1 MPPEMSQ
8 ARAVTL
14 SWPVFLM
21 VAGLGLVLLFTLLE
35 PEPSRPLDFPGRLA
49 FWCLHVGGLLVLM
62 QLAQYALSRIVATRR
77 LPFWPQILMAGL
89 VGAALFA
96 PAGVFLDDLFGLEA
110 AVDEGDLSLPHR
122 ILSDFADIAPPA
134 VFAWLGLN
142 AARNLS
148 FPVSGVRGGSA
159 PGPVPAVA
167 DPPPPSSAERQPEAG
182 EALFWSR
189 IPKTLGRD
197 LVALT
202 AELHYLRVETSLG
215 NALILYPFGQAVAE
229 LAAAGWEGS
238 QIHRSH
244 WVAHAHVSGV
254 HRQDGRVFCILDTG
268 ARLPVGRRRQA
279 EVVAR
284 LEVD

>member
-1 MPPEMSQ
+1 MTPEASQ
-8 ARAVTL
+8 TRPVTL

-21 VAGLGLVLLFTLLE
+21 VAGLGLVILFTLLE
-35 PEPSRPLDFPGRLA
+35 PEPSRPLELPARLA
-49 FWCLHVGGLLVLM
+49 FWCLQVGGLLGLM
-62 QLAQYALSRIVATRR
+62 QLVQYGLSRIVATRR
-77 LPFWPQILMAGL
+77 LPFWTQILIAGL
-89 VGAALFA
+89 AGTALFA
-96 PAGVFLDDLFGLEA
+96 PLGVFLDDLFGLEA
-110 AVDEGDLSLPHR
+110 VLDEGDLSLPHR
-122 ILSDFADIAPPA
+122 IFGDFVNIAPPA

-167 DPPPPSSAERQPEAG
+167 DPTPPSSSVRPPEAG
-182 EALFWSR
+182 EVLFWSR
-189 IPKTLGRD
+189 TPPTLGRD

-202 AELHYLRVETSLG
+202 AELHYLRVETSAG

-229 LAAAGWEGS
+229 LTACGWEGS

-244 WVAHAHVSGV
+244 WVAHAHVSEL
-254 HRQDGRVFCILDTG
+254 RRRDGQVFCILDTG

-279 EVVAR
+279 EVIAR
-284 LEVD
+284 LGVD